1 MKRDENIFFAK
12 KLFVELVFNSAYIE
26 GCNVTF
32 PQTQTILDGAVV
44 NNVAVSDIQT
54 VLNLRDGWKY
64 VLGHIDD
71 DLNLDFIC
79 KVNEFVSR
87 NESLDWGVLRTGSVG
102 ISGTDFKPAVP
113 DKNDVT
119 HELQDMKKI
128 DDPVDQALQVFC
140 YAVRNQL
147 FWDGNK
153 RTATMIANKVLIQSG
168 KGLLTIDSKNA
179 EEFNQSLLHYYNT
192 ADRGPLLACLNKCLK
207 VMERNV
213 SMEKAKT
220 VSDKEE
226 LER

>member
-1 MKRDENIFFAK
+1 MKREENLFLAN

-71 DLNLDFIC
+71 DLNVDFIC

-119 HELQDMKKI
+119 QELQEMKKI
-128 DDPVDQALQVFC
+128 DDPVDHALHVFC

-153 RTATMIANKVLIQSG
+153 RTATMIANKILIQNG

-179 EEFNQSLLHYYNT
+179 GEFNQSLLHYYDTNDK
-192 ADRGPLLACLNKCLK
+192 APLLACLKKCIK

-213 SMEKAKT
+213 SMKKPKKNSGEK
-220 VSDKEE
+220 EF
-226 LER
+226 ER

>member
-1 MKRDENIFFAK
+1 MNRDENLFFAK

-119 HELQDMKKI
+119 HKLQDMKRI
-128 DDPVDQALQVFC
+128 EDPVDQALQVFC

-153 RTATMIANKVLIQSG
+153 RTATMIANKILIQSG

>member
-1 MKRDENIFFAK
+1 MNRDENLFLAK

-26 GCNVTF
+26 GCNVTL

-87 NESLDWGVLRTGSVG
+87 NESLDWGVLRTGFVG

-119 HELQDMKKI
+119 HKLQDMKRI
-128 DDPVDQALQVFC
+128 EDPVDQALQVFC

-153 RTATMIANKVLIQSG
+153 RTATMIANKVLIQNG

-192 ADRGPLLACLNKCLK
+192 ADRGPLLACLNKCIK

-220 VSDKEE
+220 VSDNEE

>member
-1 MKRDENIFFAK
+1 MKRDENLFMAK

-79 KVNEFVSR
+79 KMNEFVSR

-113 DKNDVT
+113 DKSDVT
-119 HELQDMKKI
+119 QELRETKKI
-128 DDPVDQALQVFC
+128 DDPVDQALHVFC
-140 YAVRNQL
+140 YVVRNQL
-147 FWDGNK
+147 FW
-153 RTATMIANKVLIQSG
+153 ANTVINSILNIKTNLIRIFYSDYRVVISNAKLNFALAKIC
-168 KGLLTIDSKNA
+168 KGTNR
-179 EEFNQSLLHYYNT
+179 F
-192 ADRGPLLACLNKCLK
+192 
-207 VMERNV
+207 
-213 SMEKAKT
+213 
-220 VSDKEE
+220 
-226 LER
+226 

>member
-1 MKRDENIFFAK
+1 MKRDENLFFAK

-71 DLNLDFIC
+71 DMSLDFIC
-79 KVNEFVSR
+79 KVNELVSR

-113 DKNDVT
+113 DKNDVIQK
-119 HELQDMKKI
+119 LQEMKKI
-128 DDPVDQALQVFC
+128 HDPMNQALHVFC
-140 YAVRNQL
+140 YAVRSQL

-153 RTATMIANKVLIQSG
+153 RTATMIANKVLIQNG
-168 KGLLTIDSKNA
+168 EGLLTIDSKNA
-179 EEFNQSLLHYYNT
+179 EDFNQSLLHYYNT
-192 ADRGPLLACLNKCLK
+192 DDNAPLLACLKKCIK
-207 VMERNV
+207 VMVRNV
-213 SMEKAKT
+213 SIENT
-220 VSDKEE
+220 RNSNDN
-226 LER
+226 LLL